1 MSLLVPCFPALGK
14 VYVSWETNDNGIYLV
29 YRIHFTLQNNINY
42 ETIPNRFYPE
52 QETKNSF
59 FLRHLCPEHE
69 VIAGIIIQVAQKK
82 KFTEYSKE
90 ESNLWR
96 PGN

>member
-1 MSLLVPCFPALGK
+1 MKQFQ
-14 VYVSWETNDNGIYLV
+14 TD
-29 YRIHFTLQNNINY
+29 FTL
-42 ETIPNRFYPE
+42 NRK
-52 QETKNSF
+52 QRILF

-69 VIAGIIIQVAQKK
+69 VIAEIIIQVAQKK